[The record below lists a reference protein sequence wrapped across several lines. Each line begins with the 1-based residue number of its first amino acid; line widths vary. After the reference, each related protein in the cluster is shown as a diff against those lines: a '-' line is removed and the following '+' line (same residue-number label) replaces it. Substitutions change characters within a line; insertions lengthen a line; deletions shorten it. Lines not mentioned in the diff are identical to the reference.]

1 MSMEEIHDPAARE
14 VAVRLAEAGHQVY
27 IAGGAAR
34 DMVLGKDPED
44 YDLATDAPLH
54 RIREIFAD
62 KSLRLAGR
70 TFTVVLVNG
79 VEVSAFRSKASFG
92 PDAREGAVGGDIL
105 EDLSLRDLTVNSM
118 AVDAA
123 TGELVDPYGGKADLE
138 EGVVRF
144 TGDPAERLGE
154 DPCRAVRACRF
165 LALIGGRFSPST
177 LAALKVH
184 APGSVIRTAPE
195 RLHLEIM
202 KAMRIR
208 RASAF
213 FRSLLDVGALALI
226 FPALAE
232 TAGHPGGPNHA
243 DDVFTHSMLAG
254 DAIPARCPL
263 LKLAAYIHD
272 AGKPRA
278 AEMIDG
284 KLKFIGHEK
293 HGAYALKPQLERLY
307 FSRREQKEI
316 LAIIRHHMHDFTPGS
331 TPRAARRLL
340 ARLANDGVAYA
351 SFLRFRIADRAANRA
366 KKPYTFG
373 QIKTMLGL
381 IEQEVFPRAH
391 GPAYTISD
399 LAVGGFEVMRELDL
413 VSGPEVG
420 RMLGELLE
428 RVIENPEL
436 NEKKTLI
443 RMIRENKLT

>member
-1 MSMEEIHDPAARE
+1 MEEIHDPAARK
-14 VAVRLAEAGHQVY
+14 VAERLAEAGHRVF

-34 DMVLGKDPED
+34 DMVLGKEPED
-44 YDLATDAPLH
+44 YDLATDAPVE
-54 RIREIFAD
+54 RIRELFPD
-62 KSLRLAGR
+62 RPVRLAGR

-79 VEVSAFRSKASFG
+79 VEVSPFRSKTSFG
-92 PDAREGAVGGDIL
+92 PDTAPGAVGADIR
-105 EDLSLRDLTVNSM
+105 EDLSLRDLTINSM

-123 TGELVDPYGGKADLE
+123 TGELVDPYGGEEDLKS
-138 EGVVRF
+138 GVVRF
-144 TGDPAERLGE
+144 TGEASERLGE

-165 LALIGGRFSPST
+165 LALTGGRFAPST

-195 RLHLEIM
+195 RLHMEIM

-213 FRSLLDVGALALI
+213 FRGLLDVGALALI

-243 DDVFTHSMLAG
+243 DDIFTHSMLAG

-272 AGKPRA
+272 SGKPRA
-278 AEMIDG
+278 AETVDG

-293 HGAYALKPQLERLY
+293 HGAEALKPQLERLY
-307 FSRREQKEI
+307 FSKREQKAI
-316 LAIIRHHMHDFTPGS
+316 LAIIRHHMHDFTPRS

-340 ARLANDGVAYA
+340 ARLSKDHVAYTN
-351 SFLRFRIADRAANRA
+351 FLRFRIVDRAANRA
-366 KKPYTFG
+366 KKPYTLD
-373 QIKTMLGL
+373 QIRTMLEL
-381 IEQEVFPRAH
+381 LDKEVFPRAH
-391 GPAYTISD
+391 GPAYTIQD

-413 VSGPEVG
+413 VSGPDVG
-420 RMLGELLE
+420 RVLEQLQE

-436 NEKKTLI
+436 NDKKTLI
-443 RMIRENKLT
+443 GMIREMK

>member
-14 VAVRLAEAGHQVY
+14 VALRLAEAGHRVY

-34 DMVLGKDPED
+34 DMVLGREPQD
-44 YDLATDAPLH
+44 YDLATDAPAQ
-54 RIREIFAD
+54 RIREIFSD
-62 KSLRLAGR
+62 KSVRLAGR

-79 VEVSAFRSKASFG
+79 VEVSPFRSKDSFG
-92 PDAREGAVGGDIL
+92 PEAEPNAVGAGIE

-118 AVDAA
+118 AVNAA
-123 TGELVDPYGGKADLE
+123 TGKLVDPFGGEEDLKS
-138 EGVVRF
+138 GVVRF

-165 LALIGGRFSPST
+165 LALIGGRFAPST

-213 FRSLLDVGALALI
+213 FRGLLDVGALALI

-254 DAIPARCPL
+254 DAIPARCPF

-278 AEMIDG
+278 AEMVEG
-284 KLKFIGHEK
+284 RLKFIGHEK
-293 HGAYALKPQLERLY
+293 QGAEALKPQLERLY
-307 FSRREQKEI
+307 FSRREQKRI
-316 LAIIRHHMHDFTPGS
+316 LAVIRHHMHDFTPRS

-340 ARLANDGVAYA
+340 ARLAGDGVAYA
-351 SFLRFRIADRAANRA
+351 DFLRFRIADRAANRS
-366 KKPYTFG
+366 KQPYSFG
-373 QIKTMLGL
+373 QIRTMLEL
-381 IEQEVFPRAH
+381 IEQEAFPRAH

-420 RMLGELLE
+420 RVLEHLLE

-436 NEKKTLI
+436 NDKQALI
-443 RMIRENKLT
+443 SMIREEK